1 MLCDCVLYFFSNL
14 FFFFTTHVI
23 NYINLSCIFSGL
35 YEGPQQSVLVLE
47 DLIGKETCL
56 LKNRNS
62 SCKVLPKLIILLFFS
77 FLKQVEIW
85 QKEYVNPGSSLTKPN
100 VNNVSN
106 KYVVDWHLYIKTILY
121 IQTLNL
127 SLWYLQTMKKILP

>member
-1 MLCDCVLYFFSNL
+1 MVPLELCLTSSIKKMVTLSQLDMLKPWMLEVIWETRPVFCGNYVMFLNWFNYKVKLDALWLCTFLFPIY
-14 FFFFTTHVI
+14 FFFFTTQVI
-23 NYINLSCIFSGL
+23 TYINLSCIFSGL

-77 FLKQVEIW
+77 FLK
-85 QKEYVNPGSSLTKPN
+85 
-100 VNNVSN
+100 
-106 KYVVDWHLYIKTILY
+106 
-121 IQTLNL
+121 
-127 SLWYLQTMKKILP
+127 